1 MRPGSPQGRRAAASR
16 RAPLLDHKVV
26 ARPIAF
32 RLACGNS
39 DDTPTIQELYAG
51 LIADTLR
58 NDLIVAN
65 IRTALYTGR
74 SPIVIT
80 ERKEHV
86 ALLTDRLATFTKNVV
101 VL

>member
-1 MRPGSPQGRRAAASR
+1 M
-16 RAPLLDHKVV
+16 
-26 ARPIAF
+26 
-32 RLACGNS
+32 
-39 DDTPTIQELYAG
+39 
-51 LIADTLR
+51 IADTLR

-65 IRTALYTGR
+65 IRAALYTGR